1 MMTSPRLSARETY
14 VWTSRTIRGRFFLPT
29 RGERNLITHQPRE
42 SGLPRLIAFHDREQ
56 FRDTRD
62 GNWVICM
69 TVDLKKIIQPI
80 LFSRR
85 STVRRRNLLFFSH
98 VIMLQ
103 LIDGNLWMCIHEKEE
118 GTRDFFAFK
127 TTDNVTKRDFWR
139 GIESLN

>member
-1 MMTSPRLSARETY
+1 MNVTHDSWPLFSSNQGRKEPDYPSATRKWIISVNRIPRP
-14 VWTSRTIRGRFFLPT
+14 RTISRYSGRKLSY
-29 RGERNLITHQPRE
+29 L
-42 SGLPRLIAFHDREQ
+42 HDGRS
-56 FRDTRD
+56 
-62 GNWVICM
+62 I
-69 TVDLKKIIQPI
+69 VDLKKIIQPI